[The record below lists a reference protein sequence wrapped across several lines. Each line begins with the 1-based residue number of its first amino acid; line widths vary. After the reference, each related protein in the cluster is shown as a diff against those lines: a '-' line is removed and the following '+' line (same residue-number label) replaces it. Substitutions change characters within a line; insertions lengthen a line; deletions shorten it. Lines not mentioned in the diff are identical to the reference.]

1 MKNWILKNVWMTNLL
16 MLMKDAED
24 DISNVEEIAQLS
36 LMRLFSNSL

>member
-1 MKNWILKNVWMTNLL
+1 MTNLL